1 MELGW
6 DGKRTRNLHSNKLRY
21 LFELNQQSPLLQWF
35 FEMAFVF
42 PLFAQNIFLI
52 VTMLIPVIHGVRSDV
67 CIKRN
72 STIMNDC
79 IDRMRQK
86 NSEKV
91 CKHWWWT
98 TFINISWNE
107 WFGMCKC
114 LKQIRYNEQ
123 RRTRIISG
131 KVRLTTKFK

>member
-1 MELGW
+1 MRLCVVVVFVLNKNMRWNQVGMESAHG
-6 DGKRTRNLHSNKLRY
+6 TCIPTNCVY

-86 NSEKV
+86 KFRKSMQTLMMNDV
-91 CKHWWWT
+91 HQHQ
-98 TFINISWNE
+98 
-107 WFGMCKC
+107 
-114 LKQIRYNEQ
+114 LKRMIRHVQ
-123 RRTRIISG
+123 M
-131 KVRLTTKFK
+131 FKTNTV